1 MLFGIEMMSELIQP
15 KLIIHGGAGSS
26 LSGKGSVATVRRSLH
41 KAIEDVYARLQ
52 NGASATEAVVR
63 GCQLLEDDPLFNA
76 GTGSVLQSDG
86 QVRMSAS
93 LMDGSTLRFSGV
105 INVSRVQHPID
116 LAKRL
121 QSAQDRVLS
130 DFGATEFARE
140 LGFPIYDPKTEKR
153 LKEWWYEHTD
163 QFHRK
168 MADVVAEDA
177 VSEEV
182 MSEELVPEPA
192 GRGTIGVVALDR
204 QGRIAVGTSTGGKGF
219 ERIGR
224 VSDSAMP
231 AGNYANDRAAVSCT
245 GIGEDII
252 EECLAAK
259 IVVRVTDG
267 MSLSE
272 AMGRSFAEAERHQRD
287 FGAIS
292 LDATGAIG
300 WGKTS
305 DVILAAFH
313 NGEKIGDSLEA
324 EKGTMVSIVS

>member
-1 MLFGIEMMSELIQP
+1 MSQLIQP

-26 LSGKGSVATVRRSLH
+26 LSGKGSVAIVRQSLH
-41 KAIEDVYARLQ
+41 RVIEEVYALLGD
-52 NGASATEAVVR
+52 GARAADAVVR

-93 LMDGSTLRFSGV
+93 LMDGTTLRFSGV
-105 INVSRVQHPID
+105 INVSRVQNPID
-116 LAKRL
+116 LAKTL
-121 QSAQDRVLS
+121 QSAKDRVLS

-153 LKEWWYEHTD
+153 LKEWWLEHTD

-168 MADVVAEDA
+168 MADVVAED
-177 VSEEV
+177 V
-182 MSEELVPEPA
+182 VPEPA
-192 GRGTIGVVALDR
+192 GRGTIGVVALDAR
-204 QGRIAVGTSTGGKGF
+204 GCIAVGTSTGGKGF

-231 AGNYANDRAAVSCT
+231 AGNYANEFAAVSCT

-267 MSLSE
+267 MSLSD
-272 AMGRSFAEAERHQRD
+272 AMWRSFAEAESRQRD

-292 LDATGAIG
+292 LDATGAIS

-305 DVILAAFH
+305 DVLLCAFH
-313 NGEKIGDSLEA
+313 NGEKMGDSLEA
-324 EKGTMVSIVS
+324 EKGTQVAIVS

>member
-1 MLFGIEMMSELIQP
+1 MSQLIQP

-26 LSGKGSVATVRRSLH
+26 LSGKGSVAIVRQSLH
-41 KAIEDVYARLQ
+41 RVIEEVYALLRD
-52 NGASATEAVVR
+52 GARAADAVVR

-93 LMDGSTLRFSGV
+93 LMDGTTLRFSGV
-105 INVSRVQHPID
+105 INVSRVQNPID
-116 LAKRL
+116 LAKTL
-121 QSAQDRVLS
+121 QSAKDRVLS

-153 LKEWWYEHTD
+153 LKEWWLEHTD

-168 MADVVAEDA
+168 MADVVAED
-177 VSEEV
+177 V
-182 MSEELVPEPA
+182 VPEPA
-192 GRGTIGVVALDR
+192 GRGTIGVVALDAR
-204 QGRIAVGTSTGGKGF
+204 GCIAVGTSTGGKGF

-231 AGNYANDRAAVSCT
+231 AGNYANEFAAVSCT

-267 MSLSE
+267 MSLSD
-272 AMGRSFAEAERHQRD
+272 AMWRSFAEAESRQRD

-292 LDATGAIG
+292 LDATGAIS

-305 DVILAAFH
+305 DVLLCAFH
-313 NGEKIGDSLEA
+313 NGEKMGDSLEA
-324 EKGTMVSIVS
+324 EKGTQVAIVS